1 MPTGSPPPA
10 GDRPND
16 FISPA
21 PAVAGAPA
29 RDGTFRLYA
38 SLATEGIW
46 HATAA
51 PPIAV
56 SLPVDAQVRL
66 LFDTV
71 RLVDCNDAMLQ
82 MYGLSQRD
90 DLAGVTVR
98 DLLVDD
104 DARNVE
110 MLAAFVRGGYRLDG
124 FESVERTRDGARR
137 IFLNSMVGVVRDGA
151 LVEAW
156 GSQRDITLRK
166 QREARARQA
175 QAMDAVTLLSGS
187 VAHDFNN
194 LLTTILTSVE
204 LLAEQCPQHER
215 TVGDAEAIRRAA
227 RRGAELT
234 RQLLALSQ
242 QQVLSPRPVDVHALL
257 RRISGTIRT
266 VFAATVAVDFLFDEV
281 PSTASVDPDALER
294 TLLHLAAYAA
304 EVMGDRGSFRIEV
317 RHERLDETRLAF
329 PDPVAP
335 GAYVTIGLRH
345 SGGPRPSGDPAS
357 FFEPFGSLE
366 QPSLGT
372 GLALAT
378 MYGFVRQSGGA
389 VVVEPAASGVSLRIY
404 FPAGAPVTAAAALPR
419 TPAPEGGRTLLV
431 VEDDTAVRML
441 MKRVFERAGYTV
453 LLASHGEEALE
464 LARTHGP
471 GIDALVTDVI
481 MPGMGGGELARR
493 LRLERPELRVLI
505 VSGYAAGA
513 LRQQDLIGAADAFLQ
528 KPFTPQALVEKL
540 QSAMS

>member
-1 MPTGSPPPA
+1 M
-10 GDRPND
+10 
-16 FISPA
+16 
-21 PAVAGAPA
+21 
-29 RDGTFRLYA
+29 YA

-51 PPIAV
+51 SPIAV

-82 MYGLSQRD
+82 MYGLSAHGE
-90 DLAGVTVR
+90 LAGATVR
-98 DLLVDD
+98 DLLIDD

-124 FESVERTRDGARR
+124 FESVERTPDGARR
-137 IFLNSMVGVVRDGA
+137 VFLNSMVGAVRDGH

-156 GSQRDITLRK
+156 GSQRDITQRK

-194 LLTTILTSVE
+194 LLTTILSSVD
-204 LLAEQCPQHER
+204 LLAEQCPRHEG
-215 TVGDAEAIRRAA
+215 TIGDAEAIRRAA

-242 QQVLSPRPVDVHALL
+242 QQVLSPHPVDLHALV
-257 RRISGTIRT
+257 RRISGTIRNA
-266 VFAATVAVDFLFDEV
+266 FAPTVAVDFVLDDV
-281 PSTASVDPDALER
+281 AGTASVDPDELER
-294 TLLHLAAYAA
+294 RLLHLADYAA
-304 EVMGDRGSFRIEV
+304 AVVGDRGSFRIDV

-345 SGGPRPSGDPAS
+345 SGGARREGDADS
-357 FFEPFGSLE
+357 LFEPFGSAE
-366 QPSLGT
+366 APSLGT

-389 VVVEPAASGVSLRIY
+389 VVVEPAPAGVSLRLY
-404 FPAGAPVTAAAALPR
+404 FPAGAPAAATPPR
-419 TPAPEGGRTLLV
+419 SVTPASGGTRTVLV
-431 VEDDTAVRML
+431 VEDDTAVRLL
-441 MKRVFERAGYTV
+441 MKRVFERAGYAV
-453 LLASHGEEALE
+453 LVASHGEEALE
-464 LARTHGP
+464 LARAHGP

-481 MPGMGGGELARR
+481 MPGMGGGELAQR
-493 LRLERPELRVLI
+493 LRHERPELRVLI
-505 VSGYAAGA
+505 VSGYTAGA

-528 KPFTPQALVEKL
+528 KPFSPQTLLAKL
-540 QSAMS
+540 EAAMR